1 MADKNLQIE
10 TIKKDFD
17 KLAATSGKLSKQKLI
32 NSFKGTITNRALRM
46 YLDPNVKFKLKSN
59 AEGATPTFDNFFAM
73 CKYLQENE
81 GKNVEA
87 QFVDSIRSDLRDF
100 TRNFLRGNLSLGVNA
115 EDFNSC
121 NTDKP
126 IQIYQSSKTEE
137 RRHKPKRMTVL
148 NCVDDNDIIDE
159 IANVFTTPFE
169 LAPGVEVPQAVLSY
183 ESTSPFQKIIVK
195 EDNLENWNG
204 ESEMPCGFGNFSI
217 AESDVN
223 EEDLAK
229 EIIECQESE
238 QDLEDMESL

>member
-17 KLAATSGKLSKQKLI
+17 KLAATAGKLNKQKLI

-59 AEGATPTFDNFFAM
+59 AEGVTPTFDNFFAM

-87 QFVDSIRSDLRDF
+87 QYVGSIRSDLRDF

-115 EDFNSC
+115 EDFNDC
-121 NTDKP
+121 NADKP
-126 IQIYQSSKTEE
+126 IQIHQTSKTEE

-148 NCVDDNDIIDE
+148 NCVDDNDAIDE
-159 IANVFTTPFE
+159 ISNVFATPFE
-169 LAPGVEVPQAVLSY
+169 LDPGVEVPQAILSY
-183 ESTSPFQKIIVK
+183 ESSSPFPKITVK
-195 EDNLENWNG
+195 DDSLENWNG
-204 ESEMPCGFGNFSI
+204 EREMPCGFGNFSI

-238 QDLEDMESL
+238 QDPGSTESL